1 MGDCKFCGK
10 SAEFLRSQHK
20 ECADAHDNAANSITH
35 LCVNA
40 ALRGTDPD
48 LLPQSIRQTAVA
60 GYMDMSD
67 STLRQTLADGWRKA
81 VDAAMEDHSLSTEEK
96 RGLNRYRSKFKL
108 DEVELD
114 SSGHFELFR
123 MMVLLNSLV
132 EHGNIPRF
140 DRRSARAQFGR
151 LSFSLMKSEALVWV
165 FNDVGYME
173 QVTRREFQGQSMGMS
188 FRVAKG
194 VYVRPGTFRGRAVE
208 SSSME
213 RTDSGML
220 GLTTKHSYF
229 SGRKSFR
236 TAAAHSRP
244 VASSRYGSASDES
257 QTGWQAPRWSDL
269 LEELPRLPWP

>member
-1 MGDCKFCGK
+1 MGDCTFCGK
-10 SAEFLRSQHK
+10 SAGFLRSQHK
-20 ECADAHDNAANSITH
+20 ECADAHDNAANAITS

-40 ALRGTDPD
+40 ALRSADLD
-48 LLPQSIRQTAVA
+48 LLPQSIRETAVE

-67 STLRQTLADGWRKA
+67 GDLRQTLADGWRKA

-96 RGLNRYRSKFKL
+96 RGLNRYRGRFKL
-108 DEVELD
+108 HEAELD
-114 SSGHFELFR
+114 SGGHFELFR

-132 EHGNIPRF
+132 EHGNIPRL

-151 LSFSLMKSEALVWV
+151 LPFNLMKSEALVWV
-165 FNDVGYME
+165 FNGIGYIE

-213 RTDSGML
+213 QTDSGML
-220 GLTTKHSYF
+220 G
-229 SGRKSFR
+229 
-236 TAAAHSRP
+236 
-244 VASSRYGSASDES
+244 
-257 QTGWQAPRWSDL
+257 QRWS
-269 LEELPRLPWP
+269 RLSEQRCPV